1 MKRMN
6 KKLAKRLVGV
16 ILSLTVILSLF
27 TVLFAGA
34 EGGKIIED
42 YYSVKKFKD
51 GGYYLVVNKT
61 NEKVNETG
69 VFRGP
74 SGWYYVERGKVNF
87 KAQGIYQ
94 NQYGWWKTTDGEVT
108 FKENSIYQN
117 EFGWWKCKD
126 SKVDFNA
133 NGKVTYN
140 GKTYN
145 VKNGKAT
152 LS

>member
-1 MKRMN
+1 MN

-51 GGYYLVVNKT
+51 GGYYLVVNNT
-61 NEKVNETG
+61 NNKVNETG

-74 SGWYYVERGKVNF
+74 SGWYYVEKGKVNF
-87 KAQGIYQ
+87 KA
-94 NQYGWWKTTDGEVT
+94 T
-108 FKENSIYQN
+108 SIYQN
-117 EFGWWKCKD
+117 SFGWWR
-126 SKVDFNA
+126 VE
-133 NGKVTYN
+133 NGKVNFKAN
-140 GKTYN
+140 GLYANKFGTWK
-145 VKNGKAT
+145 VKDGKVD
-152 LS
+152 LDRYRWKEM

>member
-51 GGYYLVVNKT
+51 GGY
-61 NEKVNETG
+61 
-69 VFRGP
+69 
-74 SGWYYVERGKVNF
+74 
-87 KAQGIYQ
+87 
-94 NQYGWWKTTDGEVT
+94 
-108 FKENSIYQN
+108 
-117 EFGWWKCKD
+117 
-126 SKVDFNA
+126 
-133 NGKVTYN
+133 
-140 GKTYN
+140 
-145 VKNGKAT
+145 
-152 LS
+152 